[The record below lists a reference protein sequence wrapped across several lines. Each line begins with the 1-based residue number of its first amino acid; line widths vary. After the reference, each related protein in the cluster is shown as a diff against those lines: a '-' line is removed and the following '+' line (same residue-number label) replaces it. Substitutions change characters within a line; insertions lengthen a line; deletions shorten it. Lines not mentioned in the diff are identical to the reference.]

1 MSASSMEAIARL
13 HAMMAAARS
22 GARSNGH
29 AAAAFA
35 AGPASATAST
45 SGTKNNDT
53 TTPVAVAEDAIQ
65 DGGNAI
71 DTFSSY
77 VPTALPLSI
86 LKALFDAHHSTKKS
100 AQFAQHNV
108 HNMNIDDTTQQN
120 EVIEIL
126 DDSDD
131 ESEQNATDHK
141 NSGSSSPLFAAQYSS
156 QLFTKN
162 ALIQSHTSPA
172 CESALLSSVSAGSD
186 GALNDEAATT
196 ILPLVIEGKLSPLQ
210 AEGVTLAIF
219 RFHRVFTSKK
229 ESNQKPTVVQRA
241 GFFLGDGA
249 GIGKGRQIAST
260 IRDAFCRNH
269 GRGRHLWISTSREL
283 VEDAKRDLKDVGCHV
298 EVHDGV
304 DLLGKIGSNGKGL
317 GVGGSLGKGV
327 LFITYSLL
335 VSGKRLDDILTWLCA
350 GKSDNKYQAEQ
361 SYDGMIVFDEAH
373 KAKNLESDTR
383 TAKLVLQLQDRLPLA
398 RVMYCSATGVS
409 EISNMAYAVR
419 LGLWGSANPLYP
431 TFDSFK
437 ETLTRR
443 GVGAM
448 EM

>member
-1 MSASSMEAIARL
+1 MEAIARL

-22 GARSNGH
+22 GAGSNGH